1 TACAVY
7 IQQDQIALLKE
18 IGIQDSKKLTDQNI
32 LTLSEKII
40 NMNIPYSLMIL
51 HNEKYNH
58 LQLQGWSQGKMKA
71 MLHHA
76 CISNVLHKIDYRYSG
91 SILIDQSFHPYIHK
105 HHLLQVGIQVPDQ
118 TYHMTKAVD
127 YSISLATPS

>member
-1 TACAVY
+1 DYFGPVTACAVY

-32 LTLSEKII
+32 LTLSAKII
-40 NMNIPYSLMIL
+40 KMNIPYSLMIL

-58 LQLQGWSQGKMKA
+58 LQLQDWSQGKMKA

-76 CISNVLHKIDYRYSG
+76 CISNVYKTIA
-91 SILIDQSFHPYIHK
+91 IVI
-105 HHLLQVGIQVPDQ
+105 QVGI
-118 TYHMTKAVD
+118 
-127 YSISLATPS
+127 